1 MIIDFEC
8 DSPTEA
14 VRLET
19 EKLLRS
25 GSGFAH
31 RGYFQVFR
39 ESWAGMLGM
48 SPEEFD
54 ETVQEKGR
62 IDVALMVLAEVTKDS
77 MTDDEFIA
85 MMDDANIAVGCT
97 GTTGMWASVED
108 RAATAAAYPGR
119 LMPFYRSDPH
129 EGMVDVRAFE
139 RTVRELDFKGLVV
152 SGFRD
157 RLPSNHKKYYPF
169 YAKCVELDV
178 PVRITSALHLYTDR
192 PIDLSRPAHLDEIAC
207 DFPELTIVSGLG
219 GWPWVEELVA
229 VARRH
234 QKVFIDLSCVR
245 PSHMERPGMGYDALL
260 AFGNRSLQDQI
271 VFASGW
277 TTQGVPVKQLIAEA
291 EALTKKDSV
300 RQKWMH
306 DNAAR
311 VLKLD

>member
-14 VRLET
+14 VRRET
-19 EKLLRS
+19 EKLLRT

-39 ESWAGMLGM
+39 TSWAAMLGM
-48 SPEEFD
+48 TPEEFD
-54 ETVQEKGR
+54 QAVRDEGR
-62 IDVALMVLAEVTKDS
+62 IEIALRVLAEVTKDT
-77 MTDDEFIA
+77 MTDEEFIA
-85 MMDDANIAVGCT
+85 MMDEAGIAVGCT

-108 RAATAAAYPGR
+108 RAATAAAYPDR

-129 EGMVDVRAFE
+129 EGMHDVREFE
-139 RTVRELDFKGLVV
+139 RTVRDLGFKGLVI

-157 RLPSNHKKYYPF
+157 GLPSNHKKYYPF
-169 YAKCVELDV
+169 YAKCVELGV
-178 PVRITSALHLYTDR
+178 PVRITSSLHLYTDR
-192 PIDLSRPAHLDEIAC
+192 PIDLSRPAYLDEIAC
-207 DFPELTIVSGLG
+207 DFPELVIVSGLG
-219 GWPWVEELVA
+219 GWPWVDELVA

-234 QKVFIDLSCVR
+234 HNVFIDISCVR
-245 PSHMERPGMGYDALL
+245 PSHMERPGMGYDSLL

-277 TTQGVPVKQLIAEA
+277 TTQGLPVKQIIAEA
-291 EALTKKDSV
+291 EALTKKDTI

-311 VLKLD
+311 VLQLG